1 MNKYMVIT
9 KIIKGQYEEIFW
21 EDISRHLLS
30 KFIYLIY
37 LKCLD
42 FVEILDKIFWEDKSV
57 FPEDF
62 I

>member
-1 MNKYMVIT
+1 MNL
-9 KIIKGQYEEIFW
+9 QFEEIFW

-42 FVEILDKIFWEDKSV
+42 FN
-57 FPEDF
+57 
-62 I
+62 